1 MEPTD
6 SVRLDVRDAMTVS
19 RSEQWRKYKMDFDI
33 IIRGGTIVDG
43 LNTPAYQA
51 NIAITDGKI
60 VSIGQVSGTAIKEIN
75 AIGKTVT
82 PGFIDMHTHM
92 DGQLF
97 WDGMATPSTY
107 HGITSVMIANCG
119 FALTPIQPES
129 KDWVIK
135 MLSRVE
141 GIPEP
146 SLREGLDITWQT
158 YPEYLDALDSL
169 GLGLNVGAMV
179 PHSNIRYDV
188 MGEASRERVATAEE
202 VASMLVI
209 FEECMQAGGFG
220 LSSSWNSGHADADG
234 VPVPSRFA
242 DKEELI
248 SFAKA
253 LRKYPVSGIE
263 FTPQGLMSGLTTED
277 FQLIGDMSRAAG
289 GKPVNWNA
297 LLDVYG
303 KPGIWRKELDWMEE
317 QNAKG
322 AQIYA
327 INSCFSIDADICFAT
342 AGNLLDDRPNW
353 SRVLA
358 LPYDE
363 KVAAL
368 SDPSER
374 VKLKKDFESDGLF
387 SAVWVDVKVNAVSKP
402 ENEHYLGKNL
412 IQIAEEKGGIDPID
426 AWIEVALEDDL
437 KTEFFRRALQNQ
449 DEDVIEKIIQH
460 ELSIPGV
467 SDGGAHLEYLCQ
479 YGWPIKLLSY
489 WVKEKAAMTLEEAVW
504 RCTTFPAEI
513 VGLKDRGS
521 LQVGRP
527 ADVIV
532 FDYAELGLD
541 DVSWASDIPGGQR
554 RKVHYPKGMECV
566 IVNGEVTI
574 EHGVATGRRPGKV
587 IRSTDYYDSVSH
599 DAEITKSESE
609 VVA

>member
-1 MEPTD
+1 
-6 SVRLDVRDAMTVS
+6 
-19 RSEQWRKYKMDFDI
+19 MDFDI
-33 IIRGGTIVDG
+33 IIRGGTIIDG
-43 LNTPAYQA
+43 MKTPAYQA
-51 NIAITDGKI
+51 DVAIKNGII
-60 VSIGQVSGTAIKEIN
+60 VSIGTVKGSAEKVIDGA
-75 AIGKTVT
+75 GKTVT

-119 FALTPIQPES
+119 FALTPIKPES

-141 GIPEP
+141 GIPER
-146 SLREGLDITWQT
+146 SLREGLDITWQS
-158 YPEYLDALDSL
+158 YAQYLDAVENLK
-169 GLGLNVGAMV
+169 LGLNVGAMV

-188 MGEASRERVATAEE
+188 MGEAAREREATTEE
-202 VASMLVI
+202 VEAMITI
-209 FEECMQAGGFG
+209 FDQCMNAGGFG

-242 DKEELI
+242 SKEELI
-248 SFAKA
+248 AFAKA
-253 LRKYPVSGIE
+253 LTKYPVAGIE
-263 FTPQGLMSGLTTED
+263 FTPQGLMSGLTAED
-277 FQLIGDMSRAAG
+277 FQLIGDLSRAAG

-303 KPGIWRKELDWMEE
+303 KPGIWRKELDWMEQ
-317 QNAKG
+317 QNANG

-358 LPYDE
+358 LPHDE

-368 SDPSER
+368 ADPQER
-374 VKLKKDFESDGLF
+374 VKLKNDFESDGLF
-387 SAVWVDVKVNAVSKP
+387 SAVWTDVKVNAVS
-402 ENEHYLGKNL
+402 NSDIQHYVGKNL
-412 IQIAEEKGGIDPID
+412 LQIAEEMGGIDPID
-426 AWIEVALEDDL
+426 AWIEVALQDDL

-449 DEDVIEKIIQH
+449 DEKVIEKIIQH

-489 WVKEKAAMTLEEAVW
+489 WVREKAAMTLEEAVW
-504 RCTTFPAEI
+504 RCTTFPAQI
-513 VGLKDRGS
+513 VGLKDRGAIK
-521 LQVGRP
+521 VGRP
-527 ADVIV
+527 ADVVV
-532 FDYAELGLD
+532 FDYEILGID
-541 DVSWASDIPGGQR
+541 EVRWASDIPGGQR
-554 RKVHYPKGMECV
+554 RKVHYPTGMECV
-566 IVNGEVTI
+566 IVNGEITI
-574 EHGVATGRRPGKV
+574 EHGVATDHRPGKV
-587 IRSTDYYDSVSH
+587 LRSTDYYNPSS
-599 DAEITKSESE
+599 SESTFNTE
-609 VVA
+609 TEENESEAIVSI

>member
-1 MEPTD
+1 
-6 SVRLDVRDAMTVS
+6 
-19 RSEQWRKYKMDFDI
+19 MDFDI
-33 IIRGGTIVDG
+33 VIRGGTIIDG
-43 LNTPAYQA
+43 LKTPAYQSD
-51 NIAITDGKI
+51 IAIKDGKI
-60 VSIGQVSGTAIKEIN
+60 VAIGEVKGSGEKEID
-75 AIGKTVT
+75 AKGKTVT

-107 HGITSVMIANCG
+107 HGVTSIMIANCG
-119 FALTPIQPES
+119 FALTPIKPES

-141 GIPEP
+141 GIPEQ
-146 SLREGLDITWQT
+146 SLREGLDITWET
-158 YPEYLDALDSL
+158 YPQYLDAVEELD
-169 GLGLNVGAMV
+169 LGLNVGAMV

-188 MGEASRERVATAEE
+188 MGEAAREREATSEE
-202 VASMLVI
+202 VASMIAI
-209 FEECMQAGGFG
+209 FDQCMQAGGFG

-234 VPVPSRFA
+234 VPVPSRFGS
-242 DKEELI
+242 KEELI

-253 LRKYPVSGIE
+253 LQKYPVGGIE
-263 FTPQGLMSGLTTED
+263 FTPKGLMSGLKSED

-353 SRVLA
+353 SRILA
-358 LPYDE
+358 LPHNE

-368 SDPSER
+368 ADPDER
-374 VKLKKDFESDGLF
+374 VKLKKDFEGDGLF
-387 SAVWVDVKVNAVSKP
+387 SAVWIDVKVNAVSKP
-402 ENEHYLGKNL
+402 ENQHYVGKNL
-412 IQIAEEKGGIDPID
+412 VEIAEEKGGIDPID
-426 AWIEVALEDDL
+426 AWLDVALEDDL

-449 DEDVIEKIIQH
+449 DEDVIEQIIQH

-489 WVKEKAAMTLEEAVW
+489 WVKEKASMTLEEAVW
-504 RCTTFPAEI
+504 RCTTFPAQI
-513 VGLKDRGS
+513 VGLKDRGAIKEGS
-521 LQVGRP
+521 P
-527 ADVIV
+527 ADVLV
-532 FDYAELGLD
+532 FDYEKLAIDE
-541 DVSWASDIPGGQR
+541 VRWASDIPGGQR
-554 RKVHYPKGMECV
+554 RKVHYPIGMECV

-574 EHGVATGRRPGKV
+574 EHGVATGQRPGKL
-587 IRSTDYYDSVSH
+587 IRSTDYYDSVPTNA
-599 DAEITKSESE
+599 DTVKRKSE
-609 VVA
+609 VVV